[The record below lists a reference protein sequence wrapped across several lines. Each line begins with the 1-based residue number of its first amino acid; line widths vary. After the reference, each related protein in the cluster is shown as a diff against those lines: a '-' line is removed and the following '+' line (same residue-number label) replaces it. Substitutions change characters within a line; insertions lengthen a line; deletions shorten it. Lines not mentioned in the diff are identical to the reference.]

1 MGAVAT
7 RAYMPERMTRD
18 FDILVHFE
26 DGDEALARLQGAGFR
41 RVSELSVPG
50 FTLDGPDGTEIDLR
64 LIPFAWIDDA
74 FQRERRDAAGFP
86 VLDLPYLVLMK
97 LETSRA
103 QDLADLSK
111 MLGLAADDELDRTR
125 ECVVRHM
132 PDAAQDLES
141 LIYLGRLEM
150 KGV

>member
-1 MGAVAT
+1 
-7 RAYMPERMTRD
+7 
-18 FDILVHFE
+18 
-26 DGDEALARLQGAGFR
+26 
-41 RVSELSVPG
+41 
-50 FTLDGPDGTEIDLR
+50 
-64 LIPFAWIDDA
+64 
-74 FQRERRDAAGFP
+74 
-86 VLDLPYLVLMK
+86 
-97 LETSRA
+97 
-103 QDLADLSK
+103 